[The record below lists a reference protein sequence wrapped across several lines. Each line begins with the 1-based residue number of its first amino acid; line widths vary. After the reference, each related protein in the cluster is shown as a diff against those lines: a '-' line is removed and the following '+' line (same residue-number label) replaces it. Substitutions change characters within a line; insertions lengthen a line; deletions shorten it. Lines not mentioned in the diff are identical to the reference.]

1 MPMNLFKDN
10 SINLLQL
17 EKYKTPGDV
26 SFTKEGVM
34 VYPITWNDLNNKKI
48 IKKLKNWRNENQIAF
63 PKVFNA
69 TENGTLVWL
78 EKAVLKR
85 EDRLLFLID
94 DIYGKTIGHIGVSSF
109 NYEEKTCEIDNIIR
123 GDISSQSKVMEHA
136 VSGLL
141 SWIFE
146 MINPKYIKLRVFNDN
161 TKAIA
166 LYYKLGFKLGALH
179 PLEKK
184 IKESETEWIDSKNK
198 IDRFF
203 ISMELRNTFK
213 NI

>member
-1 MPMNLFKDN
+1 MPMNLFRDN
-10 SINLLQL
+10 AVNLIQL
-17 EKYKTPGDV
+17 EKHKTSGEV
-26 SFTKEGVM
+26 SFKEEGIT

-69 TENGTLVWL
+69 TENGTLIWL

-94 DIYGKTIGHIGVSSF
+94 DIYGKTVGHIGVSSF
-109 NYEEKTCEIDNIIR
+109 NYEDKTCEIDNIIR

-136 VSGLL
+136 VNGLL

-161 TKAIA
+161 TKAIS
-166 LYYKLGFKLGALH
+166 LYYKLGFKLGALY

-184 IKESETEWIDSKNK
+184 IKESETEWIDSKDK

-203 ISMELRNTFK
+203 ISMELKNTFK